1 MIVIFYRSFLMQLQ
15 LKAAYETERLQPPHR
30 FVPWVIVNNKT
41 LEQVG
46 THYPLT
52 NFCLSALLFP
62 ALTLQLAQ
70 ILYMYAGLP
79 ELHYSYL

>member
-1 MIVIFYRSFLMQLQ
+1 MQLQ

-46 THYPLT
+46 IHYPLAYR
-52 NFCLSALLFP
+52 LSAFLFLP
-62 ALTLQLAQ
+62 LT
-70 ILYMYAGLP
+70 
-79 ELHYSYL
+79 